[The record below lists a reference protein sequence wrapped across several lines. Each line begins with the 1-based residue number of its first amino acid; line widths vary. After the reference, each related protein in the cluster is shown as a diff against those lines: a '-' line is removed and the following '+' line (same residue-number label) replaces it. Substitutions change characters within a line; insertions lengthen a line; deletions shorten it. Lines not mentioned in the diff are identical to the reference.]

1 MQIFFEGDD
10 DALLASSKKLFEAAF
25 PASDDV
31 SQATDSSADVINL
44 SDLIKEN
51 SLARYVSPFSL
62 PCVARVVCR
71 VSCRVCV
78 CHCPCFCLVGLLTTR
93 IHTSHPSSV
102 FSIQYQ

>member
-25 PASDDV
+25 PASDGI
-31 SQATDSSADVINL
+31 SQATDSSADVTNL

-71 VSCRVCV
+71 VVSCRVVCV
-78 CHCPCFCLVGLLTTR
+78 CVIVLAFVW
-93 IHTSHPSSV
+93 
-102 FSIQYQ
+102 